1 MHKKKLAIL
10 IISFVLIIVC
20 FPSGAVFADKENG
33 SVMDSGT
40 KERLME
46 KYDLVEPEPA
56 NPSSHWSQNDFG
68 VSNPIAIFIS
78 ISRLYLNPY
87 VFAAQEMINY
97 LMQKGAVS
105 SSFGR

>member
-1 MHKKKLAIL
+1 MRKKKLAIL

-33 SVMDSGT
+33 AVMDSGT

-56 NPSSHWSQNDFG
+56 NPSSHWSQNDVG
-68 VSNPIAIFIS
+68 VSNRIAIFVS
-78 ISRLYLNPY
+78 ISRLYLHPY
-87 VFAAQEMINY
+87 VFVAQEMIHH
-97 LMQKGAVS
+97 LMNQSDQHK
-105 SSFGR
+105 